1 MNSGRFVAFV
11 FSEPVTVSVQ
21 EGSVANFTVLRNG
34 SADDAVVVQYITV
47 NGDAT
52 AEEGDFVPSGKNSV
66 ILFDVG
72 EREQNLSVY
81 INDDDTPETDET
93 FYIILFNST
102 GKSFFF
108 FVAFFCYLD
117 LIIKKYLKNNVCFK
131 IFIQ

>member
-1 MNSGRFVAFV
+1 MYSGRFVPCV
-11 FSEPVTVSVQ
+11 FSEPLTVSVK

-34 SADDAVVVQYITV
+34 STNVAVAVQYTTV

-52 AEEGDFVPSGKNSV
+52 AEEGDFVPSGRSSV

-93 FYIILFNST
+93 FYIFLLNST
-102 GKSFFF
+102 GKSN
-108 FVAFFCYLD
+108 D
-117 LIIKKYLKNNVCFK
+117 LTYV
-131 IFIQ
+131 